1 MFDLHRE
8 NKLHY
13 ASVIIK
19 SIADKHTIEEY
30 KLSDH
35 DMIIIREGDSRNSVV
50 RADIGL

>member
-13 ASVIIK
+13 ASLIIK
-19 SIADKHTIEEY
+19 SIADKHTIEGY
-30 KLSDH
+30 KLSYH

-50 RADIGL
+50 RADIRL